1 MNTKRLCWSPSGQAG
16 SIATLICDAGE
27 RDDDTLFAPGWLAA
41 QGLDGNATITDSHP
55 G

>member
-1 MNTKRLCWSPSGQAG
+1 
-16 SIATLICDAGE
+16 LIVTFFYWFFFLIFCCF
-27 RDDDTLFAPGWLAA
+27 TLFAPGWLAA